1 MSRRVRILIQ
11 PSKELP
17 CLLNYFLFFW
27 RGLHIFIILT
37 FRRGAWCLV
46 LDAPALRVVVV
57 GTTLVGGS
65 NDAVR
70 RMIGRPRPTTTVLR
84 VAISSHLATRPSKV
98 PSFFQLLFYLES
110 LFHNYP
116 PCYVYIAHVLSIQ
129 RSAIAEKNTVQN
141 HECSSE
147 HGKKML
153 VLAWETWMPIISLP
167 KEKQM
172 PNNYLNSFAKC
183 GSKFKPIFLVAGWIS
198 IYICRTERI
207 LTQTKRW
214 LETSLSPKGV

>member
-70 RMIGRPRPTTTVLR
+70 RMTGRPRPTTTVLR
-84 VAISSHLATRPSKV
+84 APISSHLATRPSKS
-98 PSFFQLLFYLES
+98 PQLLSAPFLS
-110 LFHNYP
+110 WKPFPQLPTMLCIHS
-116 PCYVYIAHVLSIQ
+116 PCSIYTKECNC
-129 RSAIAEKNTVQN
+129 RKKHSTKSWVQLRA
-141 HECSSE
+141 C
-147 HGKKML
+147 KKD
-153 VLAWETWMPIISLP
+153 ASISLRNVNANHFPP
-167 KEKQM
+167 KRKTNAKQ
-172 PNNYLNSFAKC
+172 LFE
-183 GSKFKPIFLVAGWIS
+183 F
-198 IYICRTERI
+198 ICKMWQQI
-207 LTQTKRW
+207 
-214 LETSLSPKGV
+214 